1 MKAVF
6 DFAGRVAIVSGG
18 ARGQGLS
25 HAEALAR
32 CGAAVAVF
40 DTADARVST
49 VPYPLADGH
58 TLQAAL
64 EALTG
69 LSPEVLVSDVDV
81 TDEVA
86 VASAVAAVA
95 QRFGRIDIVV
105 NNAGVNSL
113 AAYDRLD
120 SAMWHDVLGVNLL
133 GTFWMVKHTAPHL
146 AAAGGGRIIN
156 IASMAAFRG
165 LAGQTHYAA
174 SKAAVV
180 AMGRCLAVEL
190 GPSNITVNT
199 VCPSIVVTPQTVG
212 LSRAAGGAAF
222 PRPGVLP
229 GSPVLDPADV
239 TDVVLW
245 LASEGAARM
254 TGEVVRLDQGASL

>member
-1 MKAVF
+1 
-6 DFAGRVAIVSGG
+6 VAIVSGG

-25 HAEALAR
+25 HAAALAR
-32 CGAAVAVF
+32 CGAAVAIF
-40 DTADARVST
+40 DTTGARVST
-49 VPYPLADGH
+49 VPYPLADH
-58 TLQAAL
+58 QTFQ
-64 EALTG
+64 EAHEILTR
-69 LSPEVLVSDVDV
+69 LSPEVLVRDVDV
-81 TDEVA
+81 TDEAA
-86 VASAVAAVA
+86 VASAVAIVVE
-95 QRFGRIDIVV
+95 RFGRLDMVI

-113 AAYDRLD
+113 ATHDELD

-133 GTFWMVKHTAPHL
+133 GTFWMIKHAAPYL
-146 AAAGGGRIIN
+146 AASGGGRIIN

-165 LAGQTHYAA
+165 LVGQAHYAA

-180 AMGRCLAVEL
+180 AMGRCLAAEL

-239 TDVVLW
+239 TEVVLW
-245 LASEGAARM
+245 LASEGASRM